1 MFSKPNIISTLIA
14 TIWAYMG
21 GYLLWDVICG
31 PLLKDHKGS
40 AMNVEKFE
48 PDMLLML
55 AACAI
60 TALAFSTI
68 YGKVS
73 SKKHSVGSGISFGFL
88 ISLFG
93 ISYAMINYSMTN
105 LMDASGALYDSVLN
119 VIYYLIIGA
128 IVGIV
133 YRSFDSSS
141 SD

>member
-1 MFSKPNIISTLIA
+1 M
-14 TIWAYMG
+14 
-21 GYLLWDVICG
+21 
-31 PLLKDHKGS
+31 
-40 AMNVEKFE
+40 
-48 PDMLLML
+48 
-55 AACAI
+55 
-60 TALAFSTI
+60 
-68 YGKVS
+68 S

-119 VIYYLIIGA
+119 VIYYLIMGA